1 MEIGNSRTKWFIIA
15 LFVIGFLVFFHFALG
30 DVDLFFA
37 LMGVIVIAS
46 SIIFLTSRN
55 FFKTLLGFVV
65 VLALFA
71 FGIWSSEKIDTAFA
85 ESQPPRQIEEIII
98 DGQDTSL
105 IIPSESTEVASGEPL
120 PTFTSGNCVSA
131 NFPESVRQWCPL
143 IETSAAK
150 YNIDSK
156 LIASVMLQES
166 GGNPHAGKTSQIING
181 AEYYSSEDGAIGLL
195 QVMPRDGI
203 SANFQ
208 CPNGPCFGNRP
219 SMEQLY
225 DPEFNIEYG
234 TKMLSGLIVN
244 YGSAREGLFH
254 YGPKDAGYTG
264 YADLVLKIYETY

>member
-85 ESQPPRQIEEIII
+85 ESQPPRQIEEIIV

-120 PTFTSGNCVSA
+120 PTFTSGNCVSNTTLIPNSSPRSCFRKA
-131 NFPESVRQWCPL
+131 AVTPTLGKLPRSSTALSTTHLKTVPSACFRSCLETAFLLTFNVPTVPALATVRRWNNYMIRSSISSMAPRCSPVL
-143 IETSAAK
+143 LSITAPPGKAFSIMAPR
-150 YNIDSK
+150 
-156 LIASVMLQES
+156 ML
-166 GGNPHAGKTSQIING
+166 
-181 AEYYSSEDGAIGLL
+181 AIPA
-195 QVMPRDGI
+195 MPI
-203 SANFQ
+203 
-208 CPNGPCFGNRP
+208 
-219 SMEQLY
+219 
-225 DPEFNIEYG
+225 
-234 TKMLSGLIVN
+234 
-244 YGSAREGLFH
+244 
-254 YGPKDAGYTG
+254 
-264 YADLVLKIYETY
+264 